1 MNSECDCPICLD
13 TIIGTTNKTTTECGH
28 NFHTKCLMQ
37 NAAHNGFGCP
47 YCRNILA
54 ELPKLY
60 NDSDSDSDSDDSF
73 IDEYEKNENY
83 ILTGLRWFCQR
94 INNEELEVEEE
105 NVEVTQNQ
113 HDLMA
118 PLEDVNIK
126 FKSSGITYDQLL
138 EYILEDYKNENHR
151 HNLNNNNSYKKVYTE
166 LREIDAN
173 FRQNLRLS
181 RERERERERE
191 SNRNT
196 DYYEDFINEYQI
208 PIRESNNIM

>member
-1 MNSECDCPICLD
+1 MNGDCECPICLD

-60 NDSDSDSDSDDSF
+60 SDSDSDTDSDDSF

-94 INNEELEVEEE
+94 INNEELELAEE
-105 NVEVTQNQ
+105 NENVQVTQNE

-126 FKSSGITYDQLL
+126 FKSSCVTYEELL
-138 EYILEDYKNENHR
+138 EYVLEDYKNGNHR
-151 HNLNNNNSYKKVYTE
+151 NNLTNNNSYKKVYTK

-181 RERERERERE
+181 RDINNNING
-191 SNRNT
+191 NRNT
-196 DYYEDFINEYQI
+196 DYYEKFVNEYQI
-208 PIRESNNIM
+208 PIRETNNIM